1 MFPANQRGIQHR
13 PICWAV
19 ADSDTKTF
27 GLDRCAAT

>member
-1 MFPANQRGIQHR
+1 MFPAHQRGIQHR
-13 PICWAV
+13 PIYSVA